1 MPSQPGGVA
10 SDVPHRRY
18 NPLLDEWV
26 LCSPQRLERPWRGM
40 VEEASTAGSVPSYR
54 EDCYLCPGNQRA
66 SGERN
71 PAYRDT
77 YAFDNDFPALVPRAT
92 SEDIEGPIFQRRE
105 AGGICRVLCFTPRH
119 DLTLARMD
127 RDDVRKVVDLWASES
142 KALAGRDGIAYVQ
155 LFENKGLM
163 MGCSNP
169 HPHAQV
175 WATDHVPT
183 LPARKLA
190 AQQRHHAATGRD
202 LLGQYAEAEKA
213 TATRVVWSDVHWLV
227 VVPYWAVWPYQAMLI
242 PARRVTTLDQLDDA
256 ERSSLAHAVS
266 EVTRRYDKLFATDT
280 PYSMA
285 WCPAPTPRAHADDG
299 SWRLHGE
306 IFPPLLR
313 SATVRK
319 FMVGYELAAEAQRD
333 LTPEAAAARLR
344 EIA

>member
-1 MPSQPGGVA
+1 MP
-10 SDVPHRRY
+10 DVPHRRY

-26 LCSPQRLERPWRGM
+26 LCSPQRLERPWQGM
-40 VEEASTAGSVPSYR
+40 VEATRDDSSVPSY
-54 EDCYLCPGNQRA
+54 DGNCYLCPGNARA

-71 PAYRDT
+71 PSYDGT
-77 YAFDNDFPALVPRAT
+77 FAFDNDFPALLPASHGDETDSR
-92 SEDIEGPIFQRRE
+92 IFQRR
-105 AGGICRVLCFTPRH
+105 AADGVCRVLCFTPRH

-127 RDDVRKVVDLWASES
+127 HDAVRRVVDLWASES
-142 KALAGRDGIAYVQ
+142 KMLAGRDGIAYVQ

-169 HPHAQV
+169 HPHAQI

-183 LPARKLA
+183 LPSRKLL
-190 AQQRHHAATGRD
+190 AQQRHRASNGHD
-202 LLGQYAEAEKA
+202 LLGEYAEVERA
-213 TATRVVWSDVHWLV
+213 TATRVVWSDPHWTV
-227 VVPYWAVWPYQAMLI
+227 VVPYWAIWPYQTMLL
-242 PARRVTTLDQLDDA
+242 PARRITTLDQLGDA
-256 ERSSLAHAVS
+256 ERSSLARAVS

-280 PYSMA
+280 PYSMT
-285 WCPAPTPRAHADDG
+285 WSPAPTPHVYTDDG

-313 SATVRK
+313 SASVRK